1 MRFNVF
7 IIALIFSVSSGL
19 SSVGQS
25 YGHMLTICSSSGLKT
40 VYIPNATNKDEN
52 TPSCE
57 HECCL
62 APQTMAL
69 GSRIDE
75 LYLAPFS
82 ILALTRYI
90 SERLIDLPYHIAL
103 PRAPP
108 ALILTS

>member
-1 MRFNVF
+1 MRFNIFV
-7 IIALIFSVSSGL
+7 IALIFSVSSGL
-19 SSVGQS
+19 SSVGQG

-62 APQTMAL
+62 APQTMAA
-69 GSRIDE
+69 GSQIEE
-75 LYLAPFS
+75 LCLAPFS
-82 ILALTRYI
+82 IIALTRYI
-90 SERLIDLPYHIAL
+90 TERLIDPPYHIAL

-108 ALILTS
+108 ALILNL